1 MAEIGQVTE
10 VVGNLVSVKL
20 QRHDACDHCNACMA
34 GVETEEMILE
44 AENLCQA
51 DVGDLVDISLE
62 ESNFL
67 LAVIIMY
74 IIPLFGLLIG
84 LGAGYVIGNQLSVNV
99 EIMSLLFGF
108 AFLAIT
114 FLIIRKNEVKFH
126 TRKFR
131 PIASDI
137 VKKHTD

>member
-1 MAEIGQVTE
+1 
-10 VVGNLVSVKL
+10 
-20 QRHDACDHCNACMA
+20 
-34 GVETEEMILE
+34 
-44 AENLCQA
+44 
-51 DVGDLVDISLE
+51 
-62 ESNFL
+62 
-67 LAVIIMY
+67 MY

-84 LGAGYVIGNQLSVNV
+84 LGAGYVVGNRLGVNV